1 MEKYTLLTNEED
13 LQLGRISVK
22 EKLLFDKYVKIRDEA
37 DRISTELHNYLKK
50 QYSNRIAEGNLEQ
63 IKVIREELRWV
74 PDSVAKTLM
83 FREILMREDEII
95 IKF

>member
-1 MEKYTLLTNEED
+1 MEKYTLATNEED

-22 EKLLFDKYVKIRDEA
+22 EKFLFDKYVKIRDEA

-50 QYSNRIAEGNLEQ
+50 QYSKRIEEGDLEQ
-63 IKVIREELRWV
+63 LKVIREELRWV

-83 FREILMREDEII
+83 FRAIMMKEDLLIT
-95 IKF
+95 KF